1 VKKAILG
8 TTVAM
13 MALGMTGLVIGQSAP
28 QARKGTAESRLVS
41 VSLYDTGA
49 KVISIY
55 GSPDEILALNVGAA
69 GESGGGGGEGGRGGP
84 PGGGGGGASNQPGTM
99 QPPPPPS
106 NNMIGDPFGS
116 GSMWRQ
122 ITPQGGGQES
132 AGNSAGGRGGDE
144 GGRGAGGGGR
154 GGDGGGAASGGS
166 GQKVIYTRWVYKRNN
181 SRYAFVFDKF
191 NRCVQI
197 EAVGLS
203 NSKVKTR
210 RGITFGSSFGSVIKA
225 YNAPDGYEINGDN
238 IVARFLVRDRVAFRL
253 SRTKAEKPHVVTGV
267 VVAAGK
273 I

>member
-1 VKKAILG
+1 
-8 TTVAM
+8 M

-28 QARKGTAESRLVS
+28 QPRKGTAESRLIS

-55 GSPDEILALNVGAA
+55 GSPDEIQALNVGAA
-69 GESGGGGGEGGRGGP
+69 GATGGGGGGERGGP
-84 PGGGGGGASNQPGTM
+84 PGGGGGGGAATPNTGV
-99 QPPPPPS
+99 
-106 NNMIGDPFGS
+106 NLIGDPFGNS
-116 GSMWRQ
+116 GIWQQRGPSS
-122 ITPQGGGQES
+122 GES
-132 AGNSAGGRGGDE
+132 AGGGDAPTSGRGGD
-144 GGRGAGGGGR
+144 GGGGR
-154 GGDGGGAASGGS
+154 GGDGGGAAGGGGN

-253 SRTKAEKPHVVTGV
+253 SRIKADKPHVVTGI

-273 I
+273 T

>member
-1 VKKAILG
+1 
-8 TTVAM
+8 M

-28 QARKGTAESRLVS
+28 QPRKGTAESRLIS

-55 GSPDEILALNVGAA
+55 GSPDEIQALNVGAA
-69 GESGGGGGEGGRGGP
+69 GATGGGGGGERGGP
-84 PGGGGGGASNQPGTM
+84 PGGGGGGGAATPNTGV
-99 QPPPPPS
+99 
-106 NNMIGDPFGS
+106 NLIGDPFGNS
-116 GSMWRQ
+116 GIWQQRGPSS
-122 ITPQGGGQES
+122 GES
-132 AGNSAGGRGGDE
+132 AGGGDAPTSGRGGD
-144 GGRGAGGGGR
+144 GGGAGGR
-154 GGDGGGAASGGS
+154 GGDGGGAAGGGN

-253 SRTKAEKPHVVTGV
+253 SRIKADKPHVVTGI

-273 I
+273 T